1 MNTLFL
7 AALLALPARAAD
19 PAAVL
24 GPVFGSSQY
33 QLGDSDAWFFV
44 KPGRALPAGAML
56 RTEAGAFCLIFLSDG
71 TKLRLWPKSHLRVV
85 ELSAERSELALASGR
100 MEVWVKKR
108 GKAQF
113 KAQTPLF
120 TAAQAEGV
128 FAVEILSENSAVLD
142 LFAGDT
148 DITDEG
154 GQTRMVSAG
163 NRVEF
168 AAKTGASTPVP
179 LPAIALRSEEPSE
192 AGPARPTSAQ
202 QTAAEPAPKPA
213 TPAAP
218 KPAAPAVVKSTAAA
232 PAPKAPEAAPQPKTA
247 AQELDTQL

>member
-1 MNTLFL
+1 MNMK
-7 AALLALPARAAD
+7 ALLCALLLAPAAWAGD
-19 PAAVL
+19 PAPAPPTAVL
-24 GPVFGSSQY
+24 GQVFGSSQF
-33 QLGDSDAWFFV
+33 QPGDSDAWFFA
-44 KPGRALPAGAML
+44 KSGRALPAGAML
-56 RTEAGAFCLIFLSDG
+56 RTETGAFCLIFLSDG

-100 MEVWVKKR
+100 MEVWVKKS

-148 DITDEG
+148 DITDESG
-154 GQTRMVSAG
+154 TPRMVSAG

-168 AAKTGASTPVP
+168 AAKTGASTPAP
-179 LPAIALRSEEPSE
+179 LPPIALRPEEPSE
-192 AGPARPTSAQ
+192 AGPARPASVKD
-202 QTAAEPAPKPA
+202 AP
-213 TPAAP
+213 AP
-218 KPAAPAVVKSTAAA
+218 KPAAPAVVK
-232 PAPKAPEAAPQPKTA
+232 PAP
-247 AQELDTQL
+247 QELDTQL

>member
-19 PAAVL
+19 PASQPAAPTAVL
-24 GPVFGSSQY
+24 GQVFGSSQF
-33 QLGDSDAWFFV
+33 QPGDSDAWFFA
-44 KPGRALPAGAML
+44 KSGRALPAGTML

-85 ELSAERSELALASGR
+85 ELSADRCELALASGR
-100 MEVWVKKR
+100 MEVWVKKH
-108 GKAQF
+108 GQAQF

-148 DITDEG
+148 DVTDEG
-154 GQTRMVSAG
+154 GQPKMVSAG

-168 AAKTGASTPVP
+168 AAKTGASTPAP
-179 LPAIALRSEEPSE
+179 LPPIALRPEEPGE
-192 AGPARPTSAQ
+192 AGPARPASAQ
-202 QTAAEPAPKPA
+202 PAA
-213 TPAAP
+213 AAP
-218 KPAAPAVVKSTAAA
+218 KPTAPAVVKSTDTA
-232 PAPKAPEAAPQPKTA
+232 PTPKAPEPPPQPKPA

>member
-7 AALLALPARAAD
+7 AALLAIPARAAD
-19 PAAVL
+19 PTAVL
-24 GPVFGSSQY
+24 GQVFGSSQF
-33 QLGDSDAWFFV
+33 QPGDSDAWFFA

-56 RTEAGAFCLIFLSDG
+56 RTETGAFCLIFLSDG

-120 TAAQAEGV
+120 TAAQTEGV

-154 GQTRMVSAG
+154 GQPRMVSAG

-168 AAKTGASTPVP
+168 AAKTGASTPAP
-179 LPAIALRSEEPSE
+179 LPPIALRPEEPSE
-192 AGPARPTSAQ
+192 AGPVRPASVKD
-202 QTAAEPAPKPA
+202 AP
-213 TPAAP
+213 AP
-218 KPAAPAVVKSTAAA
+218 KPAAPAVVKPVPAAA
-232 PAPKAPEAAPQPKTA
+232 EPPAAAKPTP
-247 AQELDTQL
+247 QELDTQL